1 MKRILPKF
9 FALLTLMPLG
19 QNLIIRSSSI
29 LVTSSVLLNVQKA
42 NANDAYF
49 YSKSAYQKFD
59 NNDLNGA
66 ISDLTK
72 LIEIDPNYHSG
83 YSRRGY
89 AKMILL
95 QYEDAINDFSKA
107 IEVKPDDILAY
118 FNRGLSKQRSGDF
131 VNAIIDF
138 NKVVELDPLK
148 FDTYTYR
155 GDARAELKDY
165 TNALI
170 DYDKSIELNPR
181 YGVAYF
187 NRGFTKSTQM
197 GLAKESIGDFTR
209 AIELGLGNVAYV
221 NRGIAK
227 LKLKDN
233 NGAINDFNQALKINK
248 KDSFAY
254 YNRGKAYSEKGKF
267 KNAISDFLTVLDI
280 NQNRI
285 PKSVVYRNLAVNYG
299 KINDGKNLCL
309 YLTKGSSLGDKKSE
323 YIFNE
328 VCK

>member
-1 MKRILPKF
+1 
-9 FALLTLMPLG
+9 MPLG
-19 QNLIIRSSSI
+19 QNLIIKSSTI

-118 FNRGLSKQRSGDF
+118 MNRGISKQRSGDF
-131 VNAIIDF
+131 VNAILDF

-155 GDARAELKDY
+155 ADARAELKDY
-165 TNALI
+165 KNALI
-170 DYDKSIELNPR
+170 DYEKSIELNPK

-197 GLAKESIGDFTR
+197 GLLKESIGDFTK

-233 NGAINDFNQALKINK
+233 NDAINDFNQALKINK

-254 YNRGKAYSEKGKF
+254 YNRGKAYSGKGKF
-267 KNAISDFLTVLDI
+267 KNAISDFLKILDL

-285 PKSVVYRNLAVNYG
+285 PKLGVYRNLAFNYG
-299 KINDGKNLCL
+299 KLNDKKNSCL
-309 YLTKGSSLGDKKSE
+309 YLTKATSLGDERSE
-323 YIFNE
+323 YLFNE